1 MKKNLRYIILI
12 LILVIYFLILYL
24 FVGKDYVKEGKLAT
38 RIVIGEHTVWELEN
52 RKWLNISQNETK
64 IKELNWKE
72 FNVFINSKKLGKYY
86 LWKNDSW
93 YIFDKEKNAYQYQG
107 NLFAYQANYE
117 INLFDFNEEQ
127 IDSDGYIQEV
137 LINNGLSLDL
147 NLTVGTLVKYDFD
160 SDLEEERLYLISN
173 AFPEP
178 EDHQPDK
185 IFTFI
190 FIVDNE
196 QIEILYNSIEKNKG
210 LNGCQPF
217 LDYILDIDDDGRG
230 ELILKCARYDRLPP
244 LVMLYDKVEDKYN
257 LVISNE

>member
-12 LILVIYFLILYL
+12 LILVVYFLVLYL
-24 FVGKDYVKEGKLAT
+24 FIGKDYVKEGKLAT
-38 RIVIGEHTVWELEN
+38 RIVIGEHTVWQLEN
-52 RKWLNISQNETK
+52 RKWLNISKNETK
-64 IKELNWKE
+64 TKELNWQE
-72 FNVFINSKKLGKYY
+72 FNVFINSKEIGKYY

-93 YIFDKEKNAYQYQG
+93 YLFDKEKNAFQYQG
-107 NLFAYQANYE
+107 NLFAYQANYG
-117 INLFDFNEEQ
+117 INLYGFKEEKVTS
-127 IDSDGYIQEV
+127 DSYIQEV
-137 LINNGLSLDL
+137 LIGNNFSLDM
-147 NLTVGTLVKYDFD
+147 NLTVSTVVKYDFD
-160 SDLEEERLYLISN
+160 SDSEEESLYLISN

-185 IFTFI
+185 IFTSI

-196 QIEILYNSIEKNKG
+196 QVEVLYNSIEKNRG

-217 LDYILDIDDDGRG
+217 LDYILDVDDDSKN

-244 LVMLYDKVEDKYN
+244 LVMLYDKVEDKFN